1 MSEICT
7 LRELA
12 EEIAQRY
19 EVDIDSALTSVTT
32 YASQCDVPGII
43 EGGQAPYV
51 TIDAETAMHIRN
63 AYAAQ
68 DAIDAEWAE

>member
-1 MSEICT
+1 MNEIT
-7 LRELA
+7 LPELA

-51 TIDAETAMHIRN
+51 TVDAETAEVIIG

-68 DAIDAEWAE
+68 DAIDAQDAE